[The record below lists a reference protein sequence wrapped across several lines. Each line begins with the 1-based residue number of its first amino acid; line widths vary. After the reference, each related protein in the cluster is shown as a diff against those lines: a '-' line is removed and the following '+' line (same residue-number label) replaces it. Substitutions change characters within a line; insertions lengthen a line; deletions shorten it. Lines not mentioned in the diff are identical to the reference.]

1 MLPSFEPPDSCLPT
15 LPGVNMVRLAYDNT
29 EVGESGLDALLDSL
43 AGDSGMFSPLSE
55 VTPVVA
61 MAAALVAIKM
71 AGGDL
76 GGDAGLERE
85 GDTPEEK
92 VEWGREAGGRGEDGG
107 VGREDGQD
115 GACPRGGE
123 VSRL

>member
-1 MLPSFEPPDSCLPT
+1 MLPSFEPPDLRLPP

-43 AGDSGMFSPLSE
+43 AGDSGTFSPLSE
-55 VTPVVA
+55 TTPVVA
-61 MAAALVAIKM
+61 MAAVLVAIKM

-85 GDTPEEK
+85 EDTPEEK
-92 VEWGREAGGRGEDGG
+92 VG
-107 VGREDGQD
+107 
-115 GACPRGGE
+115 
-123 VSRL
+123 